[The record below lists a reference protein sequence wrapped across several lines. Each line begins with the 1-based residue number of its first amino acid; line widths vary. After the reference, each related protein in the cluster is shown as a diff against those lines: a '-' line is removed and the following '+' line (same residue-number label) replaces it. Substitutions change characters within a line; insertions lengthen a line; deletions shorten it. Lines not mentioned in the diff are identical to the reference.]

1 MTVKPT
7 DSDLR
12 QLIARTVKR
21 EIGPLAPE
29 TSLQDALCIDSID
42 VLHLLA
48 AAERR
53 YGIRITDEEMVELRC
68 YGDLLGLLGI
78 KAHVHQNLEPVP

>member
-1 MTVKPT
+1 MTTTPT

-12 QLIARTVKR
+12 QLIASIVGRK
-21 EIGPLAPE
+21 IGPLTPE
-29 TSLQDALCIDSID
+29 TNLRDALCIDSLD
-42 VLHLLA
+42 VLQLLA

-53 YGIRITDEEMVELRC
+53 YGIHVADEEMVELRC

-78 KAHVHQNLEPVP
+78 AVEEPVS

>member
-1 MTVKPT
+1 MTITPT

-12 QLIARTVKR
+12 NLIASIVQR
-21 EIGPLAPE
+21 ETGALTPE
-29 TSLQDALCIDSID
+29 TSLQDALCIDSLD
-42 VLHLLA
+42 VLRLLA

-53 YGIRITDEEMVELRC
+53 YGIYITDEEMVELRC

-78 KAHVHQNLEPVP
+78 EEPVS

>member
-1 MTVKPT
+1 MTITPT

-12 QLIARTVKR
+12 QLIACTVRR
-21 EIGPLAPE
+21 EIGPLTPE
-29 TSLQDALCIDSID
+29 TSLQDALCIDSLD
-42 VLHLLA
+42 VLRLLA

-53 YGIRITDEEMVELRC
+53 YGIYITDEEMVELRC

-78 KAHVHQNLEPVP
+78 EAGEPVS

>member
-1 MTVKPT
+1 MTAMPT

-12 QLIARTVKR
+12 QLIAGVVRR
-21 EIGPLAPE
+21 EIGPLTPE
-29 TSLQDALCIDSID
+29 TSLQDALCIDSLD
-42 VLHLLA
+42 VLRLLA

-53 YGIRITDEEMVELRC
+53 YGIYITDEEMIELRC

-78 KAHVHQNLEPVP
+78 EAGELVS

>member
-1 MTVKPT
+1 MTITPT

-12 QLIARTVKR
+12 QLIAGIVGR

-29 TSLQDALCIDSID
+29 TSLQDALCIDSLD
-42 VLHLLA
+42 VLRLLA

-53 YGIRITDEEMVELRC
+53 YGIYISDEEMIELRC
-68 YGDLLGLLGI
+68 YGDLLRLLGI
-78 KAHVHQNLEPVP
+78 EAGEPVS

>member
-1 MTVKPT
+1 MTITPT

-12 QLIARTVKR
+12 QLIAGVVGR

-29 TSLQDALCIDSID
+29 TSLQDALCIDSLD
-42 VLHLLA
+42 VLRLLA

-53 YGIRITDEEMVELRC
+53 YGIYISDEEMIELRR
-68 YGDLLGLLGI
+68 YGDLLRLLGI
-78 KAHVHQNLEPVP
+78 EAGEPVS

>member
-1 MTVKPT
+1 MTITPT

-12 QLIARTVKR
+12 QLIAGVVGR

-29 TSLQDALCIDSID
+29 TSLQDALCIDSLD
-42 VLHLLA
+42 VLRLLA

-53 YGIRITDEEMVELRC
+53 YGIYISDEEMIELRC
-68 YGDLLGLLGI
+68 YGDLLRLLGI
-78 KAHVHQNLEPVP
+78 EAGVPVS